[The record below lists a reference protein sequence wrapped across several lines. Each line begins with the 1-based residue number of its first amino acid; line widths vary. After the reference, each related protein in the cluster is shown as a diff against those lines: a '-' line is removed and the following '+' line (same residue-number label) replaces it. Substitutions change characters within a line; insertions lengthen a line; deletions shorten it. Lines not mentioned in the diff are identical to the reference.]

1 MLDAGHMSTNHAM
14 SHFNMN
20 HDINNS
26 SAADSVSTQELI
38 EELDNL
44 NLLVDVLTL
53 GSMIEPRSE
62 NSASNPP
69 PALDNTLV
77 RKIIELDLNSS
88 QAREY
93 VSLYRLQDSIFQII
107 HDNYFRSE
115 FYFSG
120 VPTESLRTNLDCM
133 VLALLGKGMF
143 FYLLLLYTYILI

>member
-1 MLDAGHMSTNHAM
+1 MIDAGHTSTNHAM

-38 EELDNL
+38 EQLDNL
-44 NLLVDVLTL
+44 NHLVDDLTI
-53 GSMIEPRSE
+53 GSMIEPRSV
-62 NSASNPP
+62 NYVSNPP
-69 PALDNTLV
+69 PTLDNTLA
-77 RKIIELDLNSS
+77 RKIIELNLNSS

-93 VSLYRLQDSIFQII
+93 VSLYRLRDSIFQII

-120 VPTESLRTNLDCM
+120 VPTESLRTNLDRM

-143 FYLLLLYTYILI
+143 FIYYYYIRIS